1 MQGSVPPKG
10 CAQSV
15 EFFKPELL
23 RNGQQQ
29 IGSRFKIASDQALTD
44 IVVRPISHIQ
54 DANVGLRQ
62 FKMY

>member
-1 MQGSVPPKG
+1 MQGSVPPKR

-29 IGSRFKIASDQALTD
+29 SGSRFKIASDQALTD
-44 IVVRPISHIQ
+44 IVARPMSNLQ
-54 DANVGLRQ
+54 DANVSLR
-62 FKMY
+62 